1 MSKGVRRLLIIV
13 IVVVAVLVA
22 ADFGTAAAAEY
33 QISKQMRSELNLTSD
48 PSVDI
53 KGFPFITQALGGD
66 YKDIAVSANG
76 VPVGNTLRDLEVDAD
91 LKNVRI
97 PLSDVLSGK
106 FSALT
111 VDEVDGQVQINASD
125 LGRLIGVPDLTINPE
140 SLDFIEGFGVDEHN
154 QQVQQ
159 QQQAKGNSSP
169 TPMYTKAGINL
180 SGTINI
186 AGVQTTV
193 NAYGLISIVGTDIV
207 LKPNKLELSN
217 SVITGPIPD
226 AIEQPILKQLTYT
239 FHRNSLPLPFS
250 VTPVG
255 VAVQGG
261 NGGALIVQGIAKNIS
276 FSGSANSQ

>member
-22 ADFGTAAAAEY
+22 ADFGVAAAAEY
-33 QISKQMRSELNLTSD
+33 QISKKMRTELNLTSD

-66 YKDIAVSANG
+66 YQDISVSAQG
-76 VPVGNTLRDLEVDAD
+76 VPVGNTLRDLGVSAD

-97 PLSDVLSGK
+97 PFNDVLSGN

-140 SLDFIEGFGVDEHN
+140 SLDFIQGFGVDEKN
-154 QQVQQ
+154 QQIQQ
-159 QQQAKGNSSP
+159 QQQANGNDT
-169 TPMYTKAGINL
+169 TPMYTQAGIDL
-180 SGTINI
+180 TGTINI
-186 AGVQTTV
+186 AGVSTTV
-193 NAYGLISIVGTDIV
+193 DAYGLISIEGTDIV
-207 LKPNKLELSN
+207 IKPTKLQLSN
-217 SVITGPIPD
+217 SSITGPIPD
-226 AIEQPILKQLTYT
+226 AIEAPILKQLTYT
-239 FHRNSLPLPFS
+239 FHRNSLPLPFA

-255 VAVQGG
+255 VQVQGG
-261 NGGALIVQGIAKNIS
+261 NGGALIVQGVAKNIS
-276 FSGSANSQ
+276 ISGSANSQ

>member
-33 QISKQMRSELNLTSD
+33 QISKRMRTELNLASD

-66 YKDIAVSANG
+66 YKDISVQANG

-97 PLSDVLSGK
+97 PFSDVLSGN

-140 SLDFIEGFGVDEHN
+140 SLDFIQGFGVDEKN
-154 QQVQQ
+154 QQIQQ
-159 QQQAKGNSSP
+159 QQQANGNDA
-169 TPMYTKAGINL
+169 TPMYTQAGIDL

-186 AGVQTTV
+186 AGVSTTV

-207 LKPNKLELSN
+207 LKPTKLELSN

-255 VAVQGG
+255 VQVQGG
-261 NGGALIVQGIAKNIS
+261 NGGALIVQGVAKNIS
-276 FSGSANSQ
+276 VSGSANSQ